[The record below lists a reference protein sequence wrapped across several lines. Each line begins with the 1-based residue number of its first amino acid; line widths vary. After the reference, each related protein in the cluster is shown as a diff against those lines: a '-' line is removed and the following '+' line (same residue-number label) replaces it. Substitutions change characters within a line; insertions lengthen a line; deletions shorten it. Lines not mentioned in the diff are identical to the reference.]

1 MATATKQNCHFHF
14 GVEHCTGGH
23 GEAAEQSC
31 AKVDRHYNIP
41 LRIGA
46 IFIVLATSAIAVFLP
61 LVLKHFVK
69 ASSATLAFMIV
80 KQFGTGVIIAT
91 AFVHLLTHANLMF
104 TNTCV
109 GELAY
114 EGTASAIAMAGI
126 FLAFLLEYGAHRFM
140 DSRKHRISNG
150 VHPAAHNE
158 DGHSHDK
165 RESTTD
171 AHSASA
177 ASSSIE
183 AQHEVSV
190 HCHDE
195 EDKIAVAVMEAGVI
209 FHSIRK
215 SMI

>member
-1 MATATKQNCHFHF
+1 M
-14 GVEHCTGGH
+14 
-23 GEAAEQSC
+23 EQTCS
-31 AKVDRHYNIP
+31 KVDRNYNIP

-46 IFIVLATSAIAVFLP
+46 IFIVLTTSAIAVFLP

-69 ASSATLAFMIV
+69 ASSATIAFMIV

-91 AFVHLLTHANLMF
+91 AYVHLLTHANLMF
-104 TNTCV
+104 MNTCV

-126 FLAFLLEYGAHRFM
+126 FLAFLLEYGAHRFLE
-140 DSRKHRISNG
+140 SRKHHAVSNG
-150 VHPAAHNE
+150 VHPNAAS
-158 DGHSHDK
+158 DDMHSHDK
-165 RESTTD
+165 REST
-171 AHSASA
+171 AEAESASA
-177 ASSSIE
+177 SSSSIE

-195 EDKIAVAVMEAGVI
+195 EDKIAVGVMEAGVI

-215 SMI
+215 